1 VRELNRNVKSR
12 LRRRG
17 EHMETTMHATTI
29 IGVRKNG
36 DVVMAGDGQVTL
48 GNTVMKGNA
57 RKVRRIYEGKVLV
70 GFAGATADAFTL
82 MEKFEAKLN
91 STNGDVKRASVEL
104 AKMWRTD
111 KILRNLEAMMLVAD
125 KDNLLLLS
133 GNGDVIEPEE
143 DCVAIGSG
151 GSYALASALSLLKH
165 SDLSAKDVAVEALTV
180 AGRICIYTNQNIVI
194 EEL

>member
-1 VRELNRNVKSR
+1 VRELNGNVNSR

>member
-1 VRELNRNVKSR
+1 
-12 LRRRG
+12 
-17 EHMETTMHATTI
+17 
-29 IGVRKNG
+29 
-36 DVVMAGDGQVTL
+36 
-48 GNTVMKGNA
+48 
-57 RKVRRIYEGKVLV
+57 
-70 GFAGATADAFTL
+70 
-82 MEKFEAKLN
+82 
-91 STNGDVKRASVEL
+91 VEL

-125 KDNLLLLS
+125 QDNLLLLS

-151 GSYALASALSLLKH
+151 GSFAFASAVSLLKH
-165 SDLSAKDVAVEALTV
+165 SDLSAKDVAVEALSV

>member
-1 VRELNRNVKSR
+1 VRELNGNVKSR

-165 SDLSAKDVAVEALTV
+165 SDLSAKAVAVEALTV

>member
-1 VRELNRNVKSR
+1 
-12 LRRRG
+12 
-17 EHMETTMHATTI
+17 METTMHATTI

-151 GSYALASALSLLKH
+151 GSYALAQRPQPAQTFGPKRQGRGGGS
-165 SDLSAKDVAVEALTV
+165 SDRGRPDLHIHQPEYRDRGAVDVKTRPTDPQ
-180 AGRICIYTNQNIVI
+180 GNRRSPG
-194 EEL
+194 

>member
-1 VRELNRNVKSR
+1 
-12 LRRRG
+12 
-17 EHMETTMHATTI
+17 METTMHATTI
-29 IGVRKNG
+29 IGVRKDG

-57 RKVRRIYEGKVLV
+57 RKVRRIYDGKVLV

-82 MEKFEAKLN
+82 MEKFESKLN
-91 STNGDVKRASVEL
+91 TANGDVKRASVEL

-125 KDNLLLLS
+125 QDNLLLLS

-143 DCVAIGSG
+143 DCVASAAG
-151 GSYALASALSLLKH
+151 ALSPLP
-165 SDLSAKDVAVEALTV
+165 A
-180 AGRICIYTNQNIVI
+180 R
-194 EEL
+194 

>member
-1 VRELNRNVKSR
+1 
-12 LRRRG
+12 
-17 EHMETTMHATTI
+17 METTMHATTI
-29 IGVRKNG
+29 IGVRKDG